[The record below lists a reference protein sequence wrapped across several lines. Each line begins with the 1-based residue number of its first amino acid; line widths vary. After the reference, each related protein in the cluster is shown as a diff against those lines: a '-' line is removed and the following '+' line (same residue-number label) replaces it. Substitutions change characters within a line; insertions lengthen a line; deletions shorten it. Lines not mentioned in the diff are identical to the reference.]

1 MNRSISSFNIRVYGL
16 IVKDDAILL
25 SKELIFGK
33 EIYKFPGG
41 GLEFGE
47 GIIDGLKREFNEEM
61 NRQLLDVEH
70 FYTTDFFQ
78 ISQFN
83 NKEQLISIYYTARLK
98 NNIENSS
105 KIPLKNLPVFEW
117 MNLGTLDENKLEFPI
132 DKKVLNMIK
141 TVYKID

>member
-1 MNRSISSFNIRVYGL
+1 MH
-16 IVKDDAILL
+16 
-25 SKELIFGK
+25 
-33 EIYKFPGG
+33 
-41 GLEFGE
+41 
-47 GIIDGLKREFNEEM
+47 LKREFNEEM

-98 NNIENSS
+98 NNIKNSS
-105 KIPLKNLPVFEW
+105 KLPLKDLPVFEW
-117 MNLGTLDENKLEFPI
+117 MSLETLDENKLEFPI